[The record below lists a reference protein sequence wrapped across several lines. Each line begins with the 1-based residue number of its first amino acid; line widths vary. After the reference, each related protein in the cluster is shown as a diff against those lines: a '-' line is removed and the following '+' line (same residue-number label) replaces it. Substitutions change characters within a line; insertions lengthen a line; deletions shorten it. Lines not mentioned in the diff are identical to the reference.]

1 MSAPHKTVM
10 RLLVLVG
17 ASLLFGACTSDS
29 VDSNEQARRA
39 YLGLDPSV
47 EKSMNLGFAGFNAA
61 TSANIPDQMAA
72 GTETGTLVIG
82 GQVDQGSS
90 SNKGMRLTVDMTK
103 YSDGPFEVDSNH
115 DKYDITYATDMA
127 TPPALDLQL
136 KGIPTGMLT
145 GTLAGTYHLT
155 GDIEGDVVLSLT
167 IAGTMADGGN
177 GTVTRAPGSTT
188 ITGTATQGSGVY
200 NVNVTL

>member
-1 MSAPHKTVM
+1 M
-10 RLLVLVG
+10 RSLVLLTILG
-17 ASLLFGACTSDS
+17 SSLLGACTSDS

-61 TSANIPDQMAA
+61 SSANIP
-72 GTETGTLVIG
+72 TEMMSGVASGTLEIA

-90 SNKGMRLTVDMTK
+90 SNKEMRLTVTMTS

-115 DKYDITYATDMA
+115 DTYTVTYATDA
-127 TPPALDLQL
+127 AALPALDLSL
-136 KGIPTGMLT
+136 KNIPTGTLT
-145 GTLAGTYHLT
+145 GTLMGTYHLT
-155 GDIEGDVVLSLT
+155 GDIAGDVVLNLMIT
-167 IAGTMADGGN
+167 GTMADGGN

-188 ITGTATQGSGVY
+188 ITGTATQGDGVY
-200 NVNVTL
+200 NVNATI

>member
-1 MSAPHKTVM
+1 M
-10 RLLVLVG
+10 RSLVLAG
-17 ASLLFGACTSDS
+17 GLGLLFCACTSDS

-47 EKSMNLGFAGFNAA
+47 EKSLNLGFAGFNAA
-61 TSANIPDQMAA
+61 TSANIPDQMTAGAA
-72 GTETGTLVIG
+72 TGTLMIG

-90 SNKGMRLTVDMTK
+90 SNKEMRLTVTMTA

-115 DKYDITYATDMA
+115 DTYDVTYATDTAVA
-127 TPPALDLQL
+127 TDPVLDLSL
-136 KGIPTGMLT
+136 KNIPTGTLT
-145 GTLAGTYHLT
+145 GTLMGTYHLT
-155 GDIEGDVVLSLT
+155 GDIAGDVVLALT
-167 IAGTMADGGN
+167 ITGTMADGGG

-200 NVNVTL
+200 QVNVTL

>member
-1 MSAPHKTVM
+1 M
-10 RLLVLVG
+10 RSLVLLTILG
-17 ASLLFGACTSDS
+17 SSLLGACTSDS

-61 TSANIPDQMAA
+61 SSANIP
-72 GTETGTLVIG
+72 TEMMSGVASGTLEIS

-90 SNKGMRLTVDMTK
+90 SNKEMRLTVTMTS

-115 DKYDITYATDMA
+115 DTYNVTYATDTTA
-127 TPPALDLQL
+127 LPALDLSL
-136 KGIPTGMLT
+136 KNIPTGTLT
-145 GTLAGTYHLT
+145 GTLMGTYHLT
-155 GDIEGDVVLSLT
+155 GDIAGDVVLNLAIT
-167 IAGTMADGGN
+167 GTMADGGN

-188 ITGTATQGSGVY
+188 ITGTATQGDGVY
-200 NVNVTL
+200 NVNATI